1 MQKLTFHRPDDW
13 HLHLRDGAIL
23 QAVLPYT
30 ARVFGRAIIM
40 PNLKPPVTTVAAA
53 KSYRRRIMAALPP
66 NSTFRPL
73 TTCYLSDSLQPQ
85 EIKAGVEAGIFT
97 AAKLYPAGATT
108 NSEHGVTAIRNIWPL
123 LETMQKLG
131 LPLLL
136 HGEVVDPEV
145 DIFDREAVF
154 IERVL
159 QPLLLDFP
167 GLKVVFEHI
176 TTQDAVEFTLSQGAR
191 VGATITPHHLMINR
205 NAIFQGGIRPH
216 LYCLPIAKRE
226 RHRLALQKAAVSGS
240 SQFFLGTDS
249 APHLTVDKES
259 NCGCAGI
266 FNSPTALPCVAQVFE
281 QAQALDKLEAFVSLN
296 GAHFYGL
303 PVNQDYITLERAAP
317 TLPAEIEVAEL
328 PAAKIRVF
336 QPPEPLHWR
345 AASNL

>member
-73 TTCYLSDSLQPQ
+73 MTCYLSDSLQPQ

-259 NCGCAGI
+259 HCGCAGI

-281 QAQALDKLEAFVSLN
+281 QAQALDKMEAFVSLN

>member
-30 ARVFGRAIIM
+30 TRVFGRAIIM

-66 NSTFRPL
+66 NSTFHPL
-73 TTCYLSDSLQPQ
+73 MTCYLSDSLQPQ

-205 NAIFQGGIRPH
+205 NAIFQDGIRPH

-281 QAQALDKLEAFVSLN
+281 QEQALDKLEAFVSLN

-345 AASNL
+345 TASNL

>member
-1 MQKLTFHRPDDW
+1 M
-13 HLHLRDGAIL
+13 

-40 PNLKPPVTTVAAA
+40 PNLSPPVATVAAA
-53 KSYRRRIMAALPP
+53 RSYRDRIMAALPP
-66 NSTFRPL
+66 ASTFQPL
-73 TTCYLSDSLQPQ
+73 MTCYLTDALQPQ

-108 NSEHGVTAIRNIWPL
+108 NSQHGVAAIQNIRPV
-123 LETMQKLG
+123 LEMMQKMG

-136 HGEVVDPEV
+136 HGEVVDPDV

-167 GLKVVFEHI
+167 ELKVVFEHI
-176 TTQDAVEFTLSQGAR
+176 TTQHAVEFVLSQSQR

-216 LYCLPIAKRE
+216 FYCLPVAKRE
-226 RHRLALQKAAVSGS
+226 RHRLALRKAAVSGS
-240 SQFFLGTDS
+240 PRFFLGTDS

-259 NCGCAGI
+259 DCGCAGI
-266 FNSPTALPCVAQVFE
+266 FNSPGALPCIAQVFE
-281 QAQALDKLEAFVSLN
+281 QEKALDKLEAFVSLN
-296 GAHFYGL
+296 GARFYGL
-303 PVNQDYITLERAAP
+303 PVNQDYITLERAKP
-317 TLPAEIEVAEL
+317 GLPAEIEVTE

-336 QPPEPLHWR
+336 SPPEPLLWR
-345 AASNL
+345 VQENQTLPG